1 MQLIRLQVN
10 VFLRLQIIWREALWI
25 KAESARGAVKA
36 KVRLILKPQL
46 STTIKKRSFPSR
58 GLFSFFSFLFHIPPH
73 TCLLQEAVMSASQ
86 PSGNWQGGECVCV
99 CTRRV
104 YLSVIL
110 VFYFLCA
117 QTRTIT
123 LNCAS
128 LCFAP
133 FLSHS
138 LCLSFSITLPFFPHS
153 PQRNEFLLFTRLCLI
168 TLERKGEKEGEMREG
183 LHTKRK
189 WKKNT
194 LHSCTA
200 LHKRNKETG
209 AGGVRCCRKKD
220 SFLQERQGGGVSE

>member
-1 MQLIRLQVN
+1 M
-10 VFLRLQIIWREALWI
+10 
-25 KAESARGAVKA
+25 
-36 KVRLILKPQL
+36 
-46 STTIKKRSFPSR
+46 
-58 GLFSFFSFLFHIPPH
+58 
-73 TCLLQEAVMSASQ
+73 
-86 PSGNWQGGECVCV
+86 CV

-168 TLERKGEKEGEMREG
+168 TLERKGEKEGE
-183 LHTKRK
+183 TKRGYIQKESEKRIRCILVLLYTNAIKK
-189 WKKNT
+189 WGLEGYDAVEKKT
-194 LHSCTA
+194 
-200 LHKRNKETG
+200 
-209 AGGVRCCRKKD
+209 
-220 SFLQERQGGGVSE
+220 FLQERQGGGVSE

>member
-1 MQLIRLQVN
+1 
-10 VFLRLQIIWREALWI
+10 
-25 KAESARGAVKA
+25 
-36 KVRLILKPQL
+36 
-46 STTIKKRSFPSR
+46 
-58 GLFSFFSFLFHIPPH
+58 
-73 TCLLQEAVMSASQ
+73 MSASQ

-138 LCLSFSITLPFFPHS
+138 LCLSFSITLPFFPHF
-153 PQRNEFLLFTRLCLI
+153 PQRNEFLLFTCLCLI
-168 TLERKGEKEGEMREG
+168 TLERKGGERERGYIQKESEKRIRRILVLLYTNAIKKWGLEGHDAVEKRLIPAGEARGRG
-183 LHTKRK
+183 L
-189 WKKNT
+189 
-194 LHSCTA
+194 
-200 LHKRNKETG
+200 
-209 AGGVRCCRKKD
+209 
-220 SFLQERQGGGVSE
+220 